1 MGEIVG
7 VGIIAHSPTIML
19 PDEIRIGLNDG
30 KESTLYSGM
39 FDLKRDVMDVLKPD
53 TVIVLDTHWG
63 TVVEYIITS
72 HDRRTG
78 KYTSEELPR
87 GMSQIPYDLKGNR
100 ELAEKVAERC
110 TANGVRTS
118 ANDDPYLP
126 IQYPT
131 INLAHFLRD
140 NDRDEAWLSMSVC
153 MTGDGD
159 DCHRIGLGIKE
170 AVEGCDGRV
179 VIMASGAFSH
189 QFWPLKELEKH
200 EAADPIHIRTP
211 EHRAADETRINW
223 MLEGDHASVLD
234 TMPDFYKFKPEAGFQ
249 HYLMMMGAVGGK
261 SCKAKGRQYS
271 DYENSTGTGQVH
283 IWFDRP
289 EAGWV

>member
-7 VGIIAHSPTIML
+7 VGIVAHSPTIML

-30 KESTLYSGM
+30 MESTLYSGM
-39 FDLKRDVMDVLKPD
+39 FDLKRDVLDDLKPD

-72 HDRRTG
+72 HSRREG

-87 GMSQIPYDLKGNR
+87 GMRQVPFNLKGNP
-100 ELAEKVAERC
+100 ELAQSIAEHC

-140 NDRDEAWLSMSVC
+140 DGRDEEWLSMSCC
-153 MTGDGD
+153 MTGDAD
-159 DCHRIGLGIKE
+159 DCRRIGLGIKE
-170 AVEGCDGRV
+170 AVEASDRRV

-189 QFWPLKELEKH
+189 QFWPLNQLEQH

-211 EHRAADETRINW
+211 EHRAADETRIDW
-223 MLEGDHASVLD
+223 MLNGDHASVLK
-234 TMPDFYKFKPEAGFQ
+234 TMPEFYKFKPEAGFQ
-249 HYLMMMGAVGGK
+249 HYLMMMGAIGGEA
-261 SCKAKGRQYS
+261 CMAKGRQYS

-289 EAGWV
+289 ETGWA